1 MINRYAFFAML
12 LSTIVV
18 LSTTSQS
25 YATESSSIKASP
37 EIMNNPALMNML
49 EKIEL
54 SKKILAEM
62 QEKQRVQ
69 EQRQQEIQQARKASQ
84 ETLTA
89 DLETMKKDYE
99 QSTPVNAFARFVS
112 DKPTSVQDIFWSMFN
127 YQQEKIKAAKDA
139 RDRILASGGSWSKA
153 SETYNSIS
161 ATKRTDLI
169 ALNKDYNIKYSDSNT
184 DVQNTFDINGKLPRY
199 D

>member
-12 LSTIVV
+12 LSIIVV

-54 SKKILAEM
+54 SKRILAEM
-62 QEKQRVQ
+62 QEKQRIQ

-84 ETLTA
+84 EAITA

-99 QSTPVNAFARFVS
+99 QSTPTNAFARFVS

-139 RDRILASGGSWSKA
+139 RDRILASGGSWSEA
-153 SETYNSIS
+153 SEAYNSIS

-169 ALNKDYNIKYSDSNT
+169 ALNKNYNIKYSDSNI
-184 DVQNTFDINGKLPRY
+184 DVQNTFDTNGKLPRY